1 MDKKTPSAAMLAI
14 GIMILVASLF
24 ADSLGI
30 GGNSGFGSYQAV
42 GAVVGAIVAAVG
54 LFFTVKAE

>member
-1 MDKKTPSAAMLAI
+1 MDKKTPSIAMLAI

-30 GGNSGFGSYQAV
+30 GYPGFGRYQVIGSVV
-42 GAVVGAIVAAVG
+42 GAVVAAVG